1 MDLCVLDFD
10 LASKFFSPITT
21 IILAVVAYHLW
32 HKQKSKEVIA
42 VESKELY
49 KKIHTYLILLSQV
62 SYDFEESV
70 IKNIDTMSP
79 KFYEFSNMSQSIFES
94 LNIIYESKKD
104 KKLGELAKNLDIKYA
119 YLLEIYSYYY
129 ILEMKNF
136 DDDNHR
142 LETVKI
148 LKDHTIDFSSYFS
161 EIKEILLKYA
171 LYKK

>member
-1 MDLCVLDFD
+1 
-10 LASKFFSPITT
+10 
-21 IILAVVAYHLW
+21 
-32 HKQKSKEVIA
+32 
-42 VESKELY
+42 
-49 KKIHTYLILLSQV
+49 
-62 SYDFEESV
+62 
-70 IKNIDTMSP
+70 MSP